1 MDDLIRRAGSQ
12 DDPNTRLSISPENAG
27 WEYVGL
33 RVVEL
38 TPGERREVS
47 SAGDELAVV
56 PLAGSC
62 VVECDGSRFELE
74 GRTHVFAGITD
85 FVYCP
90 LDSEIVIASVEGG
103 RFALPSARAE
113 RRLEPAYGSAQDVP
127 VEIRGAGQAS
137 RQLNNFLEPSVFDA
151 DRLMVVEVLTPDGNW
166 SSYPPHK
173 HDEQRPGE
181 ARLEEIYYFEVGRV
195 GRPPG
200 EGFGFHRTYTADA
213 SIDLTATVNHG
224 DAALV
229 PRGFHG
235 PCVAAPGYDLYYLN
249 VLAGPGEQRS
259 MAFSDD
265 PAYAWVRNAWSGQA
279 SDTRLPLTGVVR
291 TDGER

>member
-1 MDDLIRRAGSQ
+1 MDDLIRRAGSP
-12 DDPNTRLSISPENAG
+12 DDANDRLYISPDDAG
-27 WEYVGL
+27 WDYVGL
-33 RVVEL
+33 RIVEL
-38 TPGERREVS
+38 GPGGRRDVT

-56 PLAGSC
+56 PLSGSC
-62 VVECDGSRFELE
+62 VVECDGSRFELA
-74 GRTHVFAGITD
+74 GREHVFAAVSD

-90 LDSEIVIASVEGG
+90 LDSEVVISSVDGG
-103 RFALPSARAE
+103 RFALPSARAQ
-113 RRLEPAYGSAQDVP
+113 RRLKPAYGSAKEVP
-127 VEIRGAGQAS
+127 VEVRGAGQAS
-137 RQLNNFLEPSVFDA
+137 RQINNFLEPSVFDA

-181 ARLEEIYYFEVGRV
+181 AQLEEIYYFEVGRV

-200 EGFGFHRTYTADA
+200 DGFAIHRTYTADG

-249 VLAGPGEQRS
+249 VLAGPGEQRT

-265 PAYAWVRNAWSGQA
+265 PAYAWVREAWSTQA
-279 SDTRLPLTGVVR
+279 LDARLPLTSSE
-291 TDGER
+291 GE